1 MRSRGEKSRKEK
13 TNKADDCGVDR
24 VGING
29 GEQMVL
35 SKKKGNEEKGRT
47 KRKRGGRGSKETR
60 SLNEEQMK
68 GWMRGYEKKINGGK

>member
-1 MRSRGEKSRKEK
+1 MRGRGEKRRKGN
-13 TNKADDCGVDR
+13 TNKADDCGGDR

-35 SKKKGNEEKGRT
+35 SKKKQNEKRRA
-47 KRKRGGRGSKETR
+47 KRKRGRRGSKEMR

-68 GWMRGYEKKINGGK
+68 GWMRGCEE